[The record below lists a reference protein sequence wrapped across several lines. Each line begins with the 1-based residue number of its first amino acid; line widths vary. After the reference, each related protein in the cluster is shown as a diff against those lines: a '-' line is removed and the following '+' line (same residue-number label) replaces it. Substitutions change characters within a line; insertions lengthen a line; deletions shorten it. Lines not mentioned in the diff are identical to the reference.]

1 MGVKKAIIMR
11 VSEAKEIVRGN
22 LVGVPSISEFEGI
35 TSLADKV
42 KRGWLF
48 IAKDCSNSTLKKVLE
63 NGAYGIIY
71 AKDSLSLEQ
80 RDEEIAWIEVDDIG
94 DAVVRL
100 VRDII
105 LRYDIS
111 VVSFNKIQYAI
122 GTQIIVDRGVLF
134 SDGDF
139 FALLESITPHT
150 RYIMTGEQK
159 LLTIVFNV
167 LSLLR
172 PLNMP
177 FNLISYTLFDMRVFY
192 NSKEYLLNMPF
203 LFVDDLSALIG
214 FCEDR
219 SILFD
224 MAKFQSLPF
233 LKPNFIDSFGR
244 RKEYG
249 ESQRV
254 LIVEENLVFFEDY
267 VRYLDKF
274 AKWGKKVYLLPKDK
288 EHASWIFIRGQRFLF
303 YRSYEEIFDFI
314 RNEEFNFMLILGL
327 GDDGL
332 ARIFELAAFEN
343 APSLFD
349 GVC

>member
-1 MGVKKAIIMR
+1 MR
-11 VSEAKEIVRGN
+11 VSEAKEIVRGK
-22 LVGVPSISEFEGI
+22 LIGIPSISEFENI
-35 TSLADKV
+35 TSLADKI

-48 IAKDCSNSTLKKVLE
+48 IAKDCSSATLAKAIK
-63 NGAYGIIY
+63 NGAYGVIY
-71 AKDSLSLEQ
+71 AKGSLNLEQ
-80 RDEEIAWIEVDDIG
+80 RDEEIAWIEVDDLQ

-100 VRDII
+100 VRDSI
-105 LRYDIS
+105 LRNDIDI
-111 VVSFNKIQYAI
+111 VSFSEIQCAI
-122 GTQIIVDRGVLF
+122 GEQIIVDRSVLF

-139 FALLESITPHT
+139 FALLESLTPHT
-150 RYIMTGEQK
+150 RYIITNEQK
-159 LLTIVFNV
+159 LLTIAFNV
-167 LSLLR
+167 LSLLK
-172 PLNMP
+172 PLSMP

-203 LFVDDLSALIG
+203 LFVDDLSAVVG

-219 SILFD
+219 GVLFD
-224 MAKFQSLPF
+224 IAKFQSLRF
-233 LKPNFIDSFGR
+233 LKPNFIDSSGR

-254 LIVEENLVFFEDY
+254 LIIEENLGYFESY
-267 VRYLDKF
+267 VHYLDKF

-288 EHASWIFIRGQRFLF
+288 EQASFMFIHGQRFLF
-303 YRSYEEIFDFI
+303 YKNYEEIFHFV
-314 RNEEFNFMLILGL
+314 RNEEFNFMLIFGL
-327 GDDGL
+327 HSDGL